1 MAVNNIIFIEQH
13 YENFEEWYIEHTEVQ
28 KIYED
33 TAILKAVEKRINQR
47 QYGFSIGF
55 FYNQKEM
62 IYLYAHRLKN

>member
-1 MAVNNIIFIEQH
+1 MV
-13 YENFEEWYIEHTEVQ
+13 HTEVQ

-55 FYNQKEM
+55 FYNQKKM
-62 IYLYAHRLKN
+62 IYLFAHIG